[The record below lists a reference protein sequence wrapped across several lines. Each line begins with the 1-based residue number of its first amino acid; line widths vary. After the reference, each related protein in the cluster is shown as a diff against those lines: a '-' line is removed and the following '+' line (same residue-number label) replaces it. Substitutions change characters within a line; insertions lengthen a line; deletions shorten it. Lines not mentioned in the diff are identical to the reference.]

1 LKQQYVLL
9 FLLPFFLYSNF
20 VQKFKVRDKS
30 QNRLQPNGTKCSKHT
45 KKFLLLPLMSQ
56 STPPQNVM
64 CLPQNYNQQCG
75 DEKKTKSQKMEKK
88 IQPTTTTLMISDS
101 VYPKAA
107 PVAVATAET
116 MQLSPP
122 PPPPTTTEVEAAMQS
137 VQFCHRQI
145 RPLAGTQT

>member
-1 LKQQYVLL
+1 
-9 FLLPFFLYSNF
+9 
-20 VQKFKVRDKS
+20 
-30 QNRLQPNGTKCSKHT
+30 
-45 KKFLLLPLMSQ
+45 
-56 STPPQNVM
+56 M

-75 DEKKTKSQKMEKK
+75 DEKNTKSQKMEKK

-116 MQLSPP
+116 IQLSLP

-145 RPLAGTQT
+145 RPLAGTQA